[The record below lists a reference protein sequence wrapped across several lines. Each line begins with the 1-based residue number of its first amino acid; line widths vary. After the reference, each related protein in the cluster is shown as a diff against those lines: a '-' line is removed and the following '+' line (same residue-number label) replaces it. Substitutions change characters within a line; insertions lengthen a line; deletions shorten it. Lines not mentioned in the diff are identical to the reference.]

1 MKKGFTLAEVLIT
14 LGIVGI
20 VAVLTIPGVMKN
32 YKNRLYV
39 AQLEK
44 VYAQIAD
51 AAQAIMNDE
60 HVDNFYETTAGTDT
74 ACTDRANGK
83 CEAGGGY
90 FLTKYFKTIKSN
102 CAKSD
107 KTGCMTSNTSTYKNL
122 NGGAVNGVSYFCVQT
137 TSGAAICEAYTAAV
151 GGVAGQKCLSILVD
165 VNGMAEPNIAGR
177 DVFSM
182 DIHKNGTISDYNSGC
197 VDNANGATA
206 ASCGTNGGVL
216 LGQAS
221 GCLTNIIEAGW
232 KMEY

>member
-60 HVDNFYETTAGTDT
+60 HVDNFYETTAGGTD
-74 ACTDRANGK
+74 ACSDKTNGK
-83 CEAGGGY
+83 CESGPAY
-90 FLTKYFKTIKSN
+90 FFTKYFKTIKNN
-102 CAKSD
+102 CIKTD
-107 KTGCMTSNTSTYKNL
+107 KTGCMTSNNSTYKNL
-122 NGGAVNGVSYFCVQT
+122 AGGAISGMGGFCIQT
-137 TSGAAICEAYTAAV
+137 TSGAAICESYNPAN
-151 GGVAGQKCLSILVD
+151 KCLSIVVD

-177 DVFSM
+177 DIFSM
-182 DIHKNGTISDYNSGC
+182 DMHKNGTISDFGSGC
-197 VDNANGATA
+197 ADNANGTA
-206 ASCGTNGGVL
+206 AAACGTVTGNGLFGN
-216 LGQAS
+216 AS